1 LETSFESQYN
11 WSSINSVNF
20 YRIIIIFNE
29 KKAAFNCIKILSIV
43 LLVIVPIDVQKFYLT
58 SGIIWIIMVL
68 DSIQD
73 LDLFR
78 IGLLISIL
86 TITGMIFIFSKKRTY
101 ILLGYL
107 LTYIG
112 LISVSFKS
120 FQDIATIG
128 VLTIYAVISYLVI
141 YITSNKSYL

>member
-1 LETSFESQYN
+1 M
-11 WSSINSVNF
+11 
-20 YRIIIIFNE
+20 
-29 KKAAFNCIKILSIV
+29 KKKQHLIVLKILSIV

>member
-1 LETSFESQYN
+1 MKKKQHL
-11 WSSINSVNF
+11 
-20 YRIIIIFNE
+20 IIL
-29 KKAAFNCIKILSIV
+29 KILSIV

-141 YITSNKSYL
+141 YLTSNKSYL

>member
-1 LETSFESQYN
+1 
-11 WSSINSVNF
+11 
-20 YRIIIIFNE
+20 
-29 KKAAFNCIKILSIV
+29 
-43 LLVIVPIDVQKFYLT
+43 
-58 SGIIWIIMVL
+58 MVL

>member
-1 LETSFESQYN
+1 M
-11 WSSINSVNF
+11 
-20 YRIIIIFNE
+20 
-29 KKAAFNCIKILSIV
+29 KKKQHLIVLKILSIV

-120 FQDIATIG
+120 FQDITTIG

-141 YITSNKSYL
+141 YLTSNKSYL

>member
-1 LETSFESQYN
+1 METSFESQYN

>member
-1 LETSFESQYN
+1 MKKKQHL
-11 WSSINSVNF
+11 
-20 YRIIIIFNE
+20 IIL
-29 KKAAFNCIKILSIV
+29 KILSIV